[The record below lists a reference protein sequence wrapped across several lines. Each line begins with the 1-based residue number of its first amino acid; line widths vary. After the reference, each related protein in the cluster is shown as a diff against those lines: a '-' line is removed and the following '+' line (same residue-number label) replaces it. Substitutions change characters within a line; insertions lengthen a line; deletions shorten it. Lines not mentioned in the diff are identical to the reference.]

1 MLGGTNL
8 GWVILFLCK
17 LRACKLWSGLY
28 NCLMAADYHRPED
41 AGAGAALFATTHWS
55 TVLAAGH
62 ASSPVG
68 EQALERLCRTYW
80 YPLYAHVRRRGYR
93 IEEAQDLTQEFF
105 AHLLAKHWLSVADN
119 RRGRFRS
126 FLLAALNHF
135 LADEWHRARSA
146 KRGGGRPHLPFD
158 TVAAERLYLL
168 EPGRGLNAEE
178 LYERN
183 WALRLLE
190 DVRTQLREEYARAGR
205 AERFDVLESFLP
217 GEECA
222 RSYAEAASRL
232 GMPEG
237 SLKSDV
243 HRLKQRYGQL
253 LRQEIAHTV
262 ANPAEIEDE
271 LRHLMAVL
279 AR

>member
-1 MLGGTNL
+1 
-8 GWVILFLCK
+8 
-17 LRACKLWSGLY
+17 
-28 NCLMAADYHRPED
+28 MAFDYHRPEA
-41 AGAGAALFATTHWS
+41 AGVGAASFATTHWS
-55 TVLAAGH
+55 AVLAAGH
-62 ASSPVG
+62 PSSPDG
-68 EQALERLCRTYW
+68 QQALEQLCRRYW
-80 YPLYAHVRRRGYR
+80 YPLYAHVRRRGYTT
-93 IEEAQDLTQEFF
+93 EEAEDLTQEFF
-105 AHLLAKHWLSVADN
+105 AHLLAKQWLSMADS

-135 LADEWHRARSA
+135 LANEWNRARSE
-146 KRGGGRPHLPFD
+146 KRGGGRRHLPFD

-190 DVRTQLREEYARAGR
+190 HVRTELREEYARAGQ
-205 AERFDVLESFLP
+205 AERFELLESFLP
-217 GEECA
+217 GEECPL
-222 RSYAEAASRL
+222 SYGEAASRL
-232 GMPEG
+232 GTPEG
-237 SLKSDV
+237 TLKSDV

-253 LRQEIAHTV
+253 LRREIAHTV

-271 LRHLMAVL
+271 LRYLMAVL